1 METFPS
7 PAVLLFNLPQDPRRA
22 RIEAYLLGRGVRVV
36 PVKADRFHWPI
47 GALLGLP
54 GYDAPQTKSFPT
66 FSDEMLVMSGFDQ
79 AMLQGFLDFFSRE
92 KLPRIAMGVERK
104 LPRLGVAALG
114 NEAGILGAAMLGM
127 PEEGNHLST
136 EA

>member
-92 KLPRIAMGVERK
+92 KLPRIALK
-104 LPRLGVAALG
+104 
-114 NEAGILGAAMLGM
+114 AMLT
-127 PEEGNHLST
+127 PYNAAWDANELHRHLSA
-136 EA
+136 EHEKLGQLRK